1 MCHVPCATCYVLR
14 ANVARS
20 HSLSRACQNK
30 CIPTEYRE
38 GELNKGEG
46 VCLDRCAAKFF
57 DVHLK
62 VSDILQQQQQQ
73 QAAGGGGWGR

>member
-1 MCHVPCATCYVLR
+1 MI
-14 ANVARS
+14 ARVS
-20 HSLSRACQNK
+20 HSLTKACQKK

-38 GELNKGEG
+38 GEINKGEG